1 MILYSYWASS
11 SAYRVRIA
19 LELKGV
25 EYRLRTVD
33 LKAPPEDMLEL
44 QTVNPLGQ
52 VPVLDLE
59 TEGGGLVI
67 SQSLAILE
75 YLEERYPEPPLLP
88 KTAAERARVRQCAE
102 LVNAGIQPL
111 QNLSV
116 QNKLRELGSDPA
128 PFVQHF
134 VRRGLLALEQIA
146 AASNGPFTVGERVTL
161 ADVCVIPQLFASRR
175 FGVALDDLTAL
186 SRVERECS
194 AFPAFQR
201 AHPAAQPDA
210 PVPPT

>member
-1 MILYSYWASS
+1 
-11 SAYRVRIA
+11 VRIA
-19 LELKGV
+19 LELKGI

-33 LKAPPEDMLEL
+33 LKAPPEQRLDL
-44 QTVNPLGQ
+44 QGVNLLGQ
-52 VPVLDLE
+52 VPVLELRTEEGDLV
-59 TEGGGLVI
+59 L

-88 KTAAERARVRQCAE
+88 KTAPGRARVRQCAE

-111 QNLSV
+111 QNIAV

-134 VRRGLLALEQIA
+134 MRRGLLALEQIA
-146 AASNGPFTVGERVTL
+146 AASSGPFTVGEQVTL

-175 FGVALDDLTAL
+175 FGIALDDLTAL

-194 AFPAFQR
+194 AHPAFQR
-201 AHPAAQPDA
+201 AHPSAQPDA
-210 PVPPT
+210 PLPPT